1 MAIRAARVSVTTTA
15 IALADGGSKNG
26 VRARIYNATGPEI
39 YLGGLDATAGT
50 VTASTGFAVAG
61 TSSVD
66 YYVDAGETLY
76 GIAAAG
82 TATVHVLRGG
92 VES

>member
-1 MAIRAARVSVTTTA
+1 MALQAARVAVTTTA

-26 VRARIYNATGPEI
+26 VRVNLYNETGPTI
-39 YLGGLDATAGT
+39 YLGGSAASGT
-50 VTASTGFAVAG
+50 VTASTGLAMAG
-61 TSSVD
+61 TSSLD
-66 YYVDAGETLY
+66 LYVDAGEILY
-76 GIAAAG
+76 GISAAG